1 MAENGYLSYDI
12 FLIGVDGLTT
22 FVSKGKTGCVK
33 IEIIPVIMI
42 ESGQFRKLVSKA
54 RKLQEI

>member
-1 MAENGYLSYDI
+1 M
-12 FLIGVDGLTT
+12 DGLTT
-22 FVSKGKTGCVK
+22 LSQKGKTGSVK

-54 RKLQEI
+54 RMLQEI